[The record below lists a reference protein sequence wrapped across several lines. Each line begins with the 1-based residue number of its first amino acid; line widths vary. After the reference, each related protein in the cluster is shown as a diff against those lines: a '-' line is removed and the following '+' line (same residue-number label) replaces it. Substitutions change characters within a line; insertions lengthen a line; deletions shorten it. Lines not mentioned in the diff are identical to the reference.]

1 MYTCVLT
8 PKTFSRLFVQPR
20 TGDPAEP
27 DLRRYYSVV
36 PISDIPDEWSEWL
49 EVNARDSSSNGK
61 VPKAICQTLSE
72 KPEWFAAYNRG
83 LTLVASSVQWDNQ
96 TNRLTLGFDDR
107 NYHGVLDGGHTL
119 RAILDE
125 RQRLDGEV
133 QEGYCNIE
141 IFTGLEESEISG
153 VVEARNT
160 SKQVAS
166 KSLLNLEGS
175 FDALKAAIGE
185 TKAKLISW
193 KENEEGQVDVREVI
207 GILTALDPSSIADNM
222 QPVIAYSGKEAC
234 LKRFKDKPEAF
245 EKLYAVAGDAL
256 EIWDAIQLW
265 LPDHYNK
272 KGVDPGTSGKF
283 GRLTGVKLAPK
294 RPKELPFIGKT
305 TEYNIPSGYVY
316 PVLSAFR
323 AMLIEEDGKWT
334 WGKGIK
340 PIQLIKQGLAAD
352 IFIGSV
358 RESINNYRNPNRTG
372 KDTQAWTS
380 AYQAARIVYLEH
392 PGQ

>member
-1 MYTCVLT
+1 MYKCTLA
-8 PKTFSRLFVQPR
+8 PETFSRLFVQPR
-20 TGDPAEP
+20 TGDSAEP

-36 PISDIPDEWSEWL
+36 PIADIPAEWREWL
-49 EVNARDSSSNGK
+49 EVNARDSSDKGK
-61 VPKAICQTLSE
+61 VPAAIRRTLYD

-83 LTLVASSVQWDNQ
+83 LTLVASSIHWDNQ
-96 TNRLTLGFDDR
+96 TKRLTLGFDDR

-125 RQRLDGEV
+125 RERLDGET
-133 QEGYCNIE
+133 QEGFCNIE
-141 IFTGLEESEISG
+141 IFTGLDESEISA
-153 VVEARNT
+153 VVDARNT

-166 KSLLNLEGS
+166 KSLLNLEGR
-175 FDALKAAIGE
+175 FDDLKTAIGKE
-185 TKAKLISW
+185 KAEIISW
-193 KENEEGQVDVREVI
+193 KENEEGQFDVREVI

-245 EKLYAVAGDAL
+245 RKLYGIAGDAL
-256 EIWDAIQLW
+256 EIWDAIQFW

-272 KGVDPGTSGKF
+272 KGPDPSTSGKF
-283 GRLTGVKLAPK
+283 GRLTGVKHTPK
-294 RPKELPFIGKT
+294 RPKELPFIGKAT
-305 TEYNIPSGYVY
+305 DYNTPSGYVY

-323 AMLIEEDGKWT
+323 AMLIEKNGKWT
-334 WGKGIK
+334 WGKGIN
-340 PIQLIKQGLAAD
+340 PIELIQQGTAAD

-380 AYQAARIVYLEH
+380 AYQAARIVYLERA
-392 PGQ
+392 